1 MRFSLKAF
9 LFTGSRRRVEGIHS
23 EEVFRAVLAHE
34 RAVAERNAHFFALLA
49 FKATTRHL
57 RSNAIRILGRVLT
70 DRLRTTDLAGWIDGR
85 TVGVLLPYTRFKD
98 ATTVAKHICHKM
110 AVQGVVFEYR
120 IYLYPSDEH
129 DETPGQKELPL
140 AETLKGSDVQG
151 VVGVEQG
158 AVGGVQ
164 SMSPG
169 ASAGWEDAP
178 QSLEDMC
185 VPPLPLWKRVVDI
198 VLSIVGIVLWSPVML
213 FIAVTIEMVSPG
225 PVFFRQERVGFRGR
239 RFVLMKFRSMRLN
252 AETDSHKSHL
262 AELARSNAAMT
273 KLDKV
278 DKRLIPF
285 GRFFRASGLDELP
298 QLFNILKGDMS
309 LIGPRPCVPYE
320 YETFRQWHKR
330 RFDVMPGLTGLWQ
343 VSGKNKT
350 TFTEMMRLDVA
361 YTRRRS
367 PLADLKILFR
377 TIPTVIG
384 QVKEMSDRKKGE
396 ACQKS

>member
-1 MRFSLKAF
+1 MQFSLIGI
-9 LFTGSRRRVEGIHS
+9 LFPGSRKRVEGIHS

-49 FKATTRHL
+49 FKATSKHF

-70 DRLRTTDLAGWIDGR
+70 DRLRTTDIAGWIDNK

-110 AVQGVVFEYR
+110 SVQGVTFEYR
-120 IYLYPSDEH
+120 IYLYPSEEH
-129 DETPGQKELPL
+129 GEPTNQNELPL
-140 AETLKGSDVQG
+140 AQTLPGADVQG

-158 AVGGVQ
+158 AIGGAQ
-164 SMSPG
+164 SMSAVG
-169 ASAGWEDAP
+169 SAAWDKAP

-185 VPPLPLWKRVVDI
+185 VPPLPVWKRVVDI
-198 VLSIVGIVLWSPVML
+198 ALSLTGIVLWSPVML
-213 FIAVTIEMVSPG
+213 FIAGMIKIVSPG

-239 RFVLMKFRSMRLN
+239 RFVLMKFRSMRAN
-252 AETDSHKSHL
+252 AETGSHQAHL
-262 AELARSNAAMT
+262 AELMRANATLT

-298 QLFNILKGDMS
+298 QLFNILRGDMS

-320 YETFRQWHKR
+320 YETFHQWHKR

-367 PLADLKILFR
+367 PLADLKILFK

-384 QVKEMSDRKKGE
+384 QVKEMSDRKR
-396 ACQKS
+396 